1 MLYRPVVS
9 QLSWPLVILWFWSG
23 PARPSFCGPKKRSN
37 KKFFQ
42 FSSFIYSSHFWF
54 SPHSYHI
61 LMYNS
66 SIHQYIDHFFPFF
79 FLSKVVVESAAMYHG
94 FACHVETNPQHPSI
108 TSIGCHLNWMSL
120 LLLLSREFF
129 PSLIFLRLQT
139 FFDISHKC
147 TCWWCW
153 CEESKLYK
161 SDKTCQHS
169 NVVTRNYWVATAICY
184 HRKYHL
190 SQKQGF
196 RPRKIKAK
204 GRESE
209 IFEEFQWMHISFPA
223 FQFHHPPE

>member
-1 MLYRPVVS
+1 
-9 QLSWPLVILWFWSG
+9 
-23 PARPSFCGPKKRSN
+23 
-37 KKFFQ
+37 
-42 FSSFIYSSHFWF
+42 
-54 SPHSYHI
+54 
-61 LMYNS
+61 
-66 SIHQYIDHFFPFF
+66 
-79 FLSKVVVESAAMYHG
+79 MYHG

-204 GRESE
+204 GRELGWVWN
-209 IFEEFQWMHISFPA
+209 IWGISMNAHLLSSLPVPPPA
-223 FQFHHPPE
+223 RIEVLNRPWKLNCIAV

>member
-23 PARPSFCGPKKRSN
+23 PARPSFSGPKKRSN

-42 FSSFIYSSHFWF
+42 FSSLIYSSHFWF

-66 SIHQYIDHFFPFF
+66 SIHQYIDQFFSLFF
-79 FLSKVVVESAAMYHG
+79 FWSKSSRWKC
-94 FACHVETNPQHPSI
+94 CHVPWICVSRGKPPPTPPSI

-120 LLLLSREFF
+120 LLVLLLLSREFF
-129 PSLIFLRLQT
+129 PFLIFLRLQT

-169 NVVTRNYWVATAICY
+169 NVVTRNYWVATAIAT
-184 HRKYHL
+184 
-190 SQKQGF
+190 
-196 RPRKIKAK
+196 IANT
-204 GRESE
+204 
-209 IFEEFQWMHISFPA
+209 I
-223 FQFHHPPE
+223 